1 MSHKSNEALKTIM
14 LVKRWGHHTK
24 SGGYSRL
31 RTEIPH
37 SKIIQPRAYSNYFL
51 KKNGRRIINRVLPSA
66 RHINLYNI
74 GDLIAELN
82 VFYEASRRQYSLIH
96 SLYAED
102 QLNILLT
109 YKKRLRTAL
118 IGTFHLPPESNYMR
132 RVLKADKVQRFR
144 NLDGAIAVSRSLA
157 TFYEDWIGKGKV
169 TYIPLGVDIDA
180 FTPDLNLKSQT
191 DTTPLH
197 VLIVGS
203 HGRDWSVIDK
213 VMKAVKEN
221 DIPIRFTAVIRP
233 SLRKRFDEHPE
244 VQLFS
249 DISEPELIA
258 LYRKSDVLLM
268 PVTFA
273 TANNSLLESLACGTP
288 VISTN
293 TGGIPDYLNN
303 HSGWLMPNGDAYAI
317 YNLLTELTFSRS
329 LIREKKEAA
338 RQWAINFSW
347 ENVAN
352 RISEFYKE
360 VASRSNTFDNG

>member
-51 KKNGRRIINRVLPSA
+51 KKNGRRILNRVLPSA

-258 LYRKSDVLLM
+258 FFKSLVFFLFRLHLQQATNHLL
-268 PVTFA
+268 
-273 TANNSLLESLACGTP
+273 NSFLSGLPSFPQTR
-288 VISTN
+288 V
-293 TGGIPDYLNN
+293 GIQT
-303 HSGWLMPNGDAYAI
+303 I
-317 YNLLTELTFSRS
+317 
-329 LIREKKEAA
+329 
-338 RQWAINFSW
+338 
-347 ENVAN
+347 
-352 RISEFYKE
+352 
-360 VASRSNTFDNG
+360 